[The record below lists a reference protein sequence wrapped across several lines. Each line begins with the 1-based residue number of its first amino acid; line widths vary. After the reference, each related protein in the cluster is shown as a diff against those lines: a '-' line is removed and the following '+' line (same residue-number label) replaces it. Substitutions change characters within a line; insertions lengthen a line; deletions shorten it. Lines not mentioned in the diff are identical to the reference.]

1 MIPNNNISPLP
12 WYLHQDEQLHRRT
25 YSYGAIYPL
34 YCQIDV
40 LMPFQI
46 VRETRENDITR
57 VFLYDTKDRFVM
69 NITQKMLDVG
79 LRIKKYTDYGY
90 DVILFPAVLPMGLN
104 MEEGQYYLIM
114 SDGQQQWY
122 SEVFTVVTQI
132 NDFLKLEWYDAE
144 DLFYP
149 DGVITYK
156 EPKYINRLYL
166 QTQLGK
172 PEYPFEEEGENRDGL
187 FFPTKQIAEK
197 TYRFT
202 IIASEFLLDCLR
214 IVRMSDYVKIT
225 DQYSQEYNADTFLMT
240 PTWQT
245 QGDLASCECEFQTS
259 TIYKKIGRGYIV
271 QDLGDFNIDF
281 NNDYLITNE

>member
-12 WYLHQDEQLHRRT
+12 FYLNQLEQLHRRS

-34 YCQIDV
+34 YCEIDI

-46 VRETRENDITR
+46 VRETRNNAITR
-57 VFLYDTKDRFVM
+57 VFLYDSKDNFVM
-69 NITQKMLDVG
+69 NITDKMADVG
-79 LRIKKYTDYGY
+79 LMIKRFETYGY
-90 DVILFPAVLPMGLN
+90 DVILFPAILPMGLN
-104 MEEGQYYLIM
+104 MEEGQYYLII
-114 SDGQQQWY
+114 SDGVQQWF

-132 NDFLKLEWYDAE
+132 GDYLKIQWYDAN
-144 DLFYP
+144 DLYYNG
-149 DGVITYK
+149 GVMVYE

-172 PEYPFEEEGENRDGL
+172 PEYPFTEEGETRDGL
-187 FFPTKQIAEK
+187 FFPTKQLAEK

-202 IIASEFLLDCLR
+202 ILASEFLLDAMRL
-214 IVRMSDYVKIT
+214 IRMSDYVRIT
-225 DQYSQEYNADTFLMT
+225 DPYGQEYDADTFLMT

-259 TIYKKIGRGYIV
+259 TIWKKIGRGFI
-271 QDLGDFNIDF
+271 LTEKGDFNIDF
-281 NNDYLITNE
+281 NNDYYKTV